1 MNKIYNQRV
10 IAILSFGILFLLTP
24 IFSLNAM
31 TVSPVRLE
39 LSGDAGSTI
48 GGSFKVFNDE
58 KEGKTLYTSFE
69 NFEASGESGS
79 PSFKPSQEG
88 LASWITAPETIEI
101 PVGESKTVDF
111 QINIPPSTEPGGYFA
126 AIFVGS
132 TPPNSNP
139 NELAI
144 GSRLGTLVLFRVNG
158 EIDENGSLLEFAAH
172 DKKKW
177 YNALPVNFYY
187 RFQNSG
193 DDRVFP
199 KSSLTIKNTIGRDR
213 AVIDANPTEG
223 NVLPGSIRRFEVWWK
238 SDSDTNVIPKSQP
251 TDLSFIDT
259 IKYQWNNFAVGR
271 YTANLNI
278 NYGVKGEVATSSFAL
293 FVFPWQLLLVEV
305 LILAIGFFLI
315 SFIFRRYNRFI
326 IKRARS

>member
-1 MNKIYNQRV
+1 MNIISYRRI
-10 IAILSFGILFLLTP
+10 IAILSFGILFLVIP

-58 KEGKTLYTSFE
+58 KEAKTLYTTFE
-69 NFEASGESGS
+69 NFEASGETGS

-144 GSRLGTLVLFRVNG
+144 GSRLGTLILFRVNG
-158 EIDENGSLLEFAAH
+158 EIDENGSLLEFSAQ

-177 YNALPVNFYY
+177 HSALPVNFYY

-213 AVIDANPTEG
+213 AVD
-223 NVLPGSIRRFEVWWK
+223 RK
-238 SDSDTNVIPKSQP
+238 SV
-251 TDLSFIDT
+251 
-259 IKYQWNNFAVGR
+259 V
-271 YTANLNI
+271 
-278 NYGVKGEVATSSFAL
+278 
-293 FVFPWQLLLVEV
+293 
-305 LILAIGFFLI
+305 
-315 SFIFRRYNRFI
+315 
-326 IKRARS
+326 